1 MPGPN
6 PLVGV
11 QLHSYT
17 DPMPVFRDQPFST
30 DGLGSG
36 LFRPHGRADW
46 RIDGAVLRTDVVGPF
61 NRELAEAIGPILH
74 QAYALVSAQ
83 GPCAEIVTVRGSALA
98 GPEALTALSGVLQKF
113 VLEGVAPVAT
123 AFVMAPEVEG
133 SHFMP
138 ALLVQSFAAAG
149 WPACQVF
156 GTAEEAEAW
165 VQGLLAAA
173 RG

>member
-1 MPGPN
+1 MTI
-6 PLVGV
+6 
-11 QLHSYT
+11 S
-17 DPMPVFRDQPFST
+17 RDQPFST
-30 DGLGSG
+30 DGLGKA

-46 RIDGAVLRTDVVGPF
+46 RIDGDVLRTDVVGPF

-74 QAYALVSAQ
+74 QAYALLRAQ
-83 GPCAEIVTVRGSALA
+83 GPCAEVVTVRGSALA
-98 GPEALTALSGVLQKF
+98 GPEALAALSAEMRKF
-113 VLEGVAPVAT
+113 VLEGLAPVAT

-156 GTAEEAEAW
+156 ATADEAEAW

-173 RG
+173 RA

>member
-1 MPGPN
+1 MPI
-6 PLVGV
+6 
-11 QLHSYT
+11 S
-17 DPMPVFRDQPFST
+17 RDQPFST
-30 DGLGSG
+30 EGLGAS

-61 NRELAEAIGPILH
+61 NRELAELIGPILQ
-74 QAYALVSAQ
+74 QAYTLLHAQ
-83 GPCAEIVTVRGSALA
+83 GPSAEIVTVRGSGLA
-98 GPEALTALSGVLQKF
+98 GPEALTALSGVLRKF
-113 VLEGVAPVAT
+113 VQTGVAPVAT

-133 SHFMP
+133 SGFMP

-156 GTAEEAEAW
+156 ATADEAEVW

>member
-1 MPGPN
+1 MTI
-6 PLVGV
+6 
-11 QLHSYT
+11 S
-17 DPMPVFRDQPFST
+17 RDQPFST
-30 DGLGSG
+30 EGLGKA

-46 RIDGAVLRTDVVGPF
+46 RIDGDVLRTDVVGPF

-74 QAYALVSAQ
+74 QAYALLCAQ
-83 GPCAEIVTVRGSALA
+83 GPCAEVVIVHGSALA
-98 GPEALTALSGVLQKF
+98 GPEALTALTGELRKF
-113 VLEGVAPVAT
+113 VQEGLAPVGT

-138 ALLVQSFAAAG
+138 ALLVQSFAHAG

-156 GTAEEAEAW
+156 ATADEAEAW

-173 RG
+173 RA